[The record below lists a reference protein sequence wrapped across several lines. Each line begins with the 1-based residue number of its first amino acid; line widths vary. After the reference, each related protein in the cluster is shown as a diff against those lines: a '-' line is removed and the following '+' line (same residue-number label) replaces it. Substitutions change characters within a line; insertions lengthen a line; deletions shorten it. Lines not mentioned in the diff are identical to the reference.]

1 MPTVEKDGF
10 GEVWKDIARYSG
22 TMLRYFVIIVELF
35 YINVA
40 ASCDDKHIYREYFRE
55 KKVYKMNLD

>member
-1 MPTVEKDGF
+1 MPTVDGF

-40 ASCDDKHIYREYFRE
+40 ASCDKHIYREYFRE

>member
-22 TMLRYFVIIVELF
+22 TLRYFVIIVELF

-40 ASCDDKHIYREYFRE
+40 ASCDKHIYREYFRE

>member
-40 ASCDDKHIYREYFRE
+40 ASCDKHIYREYFRE
-55 KKVYKMNLD
+55 KKV